1 MVEPLGEI
9 ILGQVLQGIAVVA
22 TRQTERKKLRGQNE
36 IFIAICT
43 ITIGTKLIQIPL
55 NLKVN

>member
-1 MVEPLGEI
+1 MEPLGEI